1 MATDLIAFEIFGDGG
16 SAINEVNTGSTD
28 KISYLPVTGSL
39 RLKSFKD
46 TNWIY
51 AEFPLAQLH
60 LSGPFN
66 SLRSLDG
73 IGFVVT
79 RISNFVTIGEVNKF
93 FIIGTSSAYK
103 MWIQMENVKGYAGID
118 LPDLP

>member
-28 KISYLPVTGSL
+28 KISYLPIQGSV
-39 RLKSFKD
+39 RVKSFR
-46 TNWIY
+46 TSWIY
-51 AEFPLAQLH
+51 AEFPLSNLN
-60 LSGPFN
+60 LTGPFN

-73 IGFVVT
+73 IGFVVS
-79 RISNFVTIGEVNKF
+79 RINGMVTIGEVDKF

-103 MWIQMENVKGYAGID
+103 MWIQMKNVQAHEGLD